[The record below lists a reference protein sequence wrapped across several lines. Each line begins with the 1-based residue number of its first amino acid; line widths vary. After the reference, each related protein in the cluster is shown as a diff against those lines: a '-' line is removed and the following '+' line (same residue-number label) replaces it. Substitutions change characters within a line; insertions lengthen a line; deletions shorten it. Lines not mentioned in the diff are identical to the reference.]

1 MPFDWGGN
9 AGPDDRGNVFNRD
22 LLEGQSFDDLI
33 LQLQLNAAL
42 SGTNLDDTVAY
53 YDPAGNLVVTRRHTP
68 YGPIQSIRPVPNGM
82 QINRGDSTY
91 RGGFGAGGGPSTGG
105 GSSGPAAAPSQATP
119 GASSATTQSGF
130 TLNGGVPGSTPGS
143 FTLGGQ
149 QAVGGVPNFYATTF
163 PGTAGVSTA
172 PAGFGL
178 GSQTA
183 LGGTGSSIGAIDF
196 GATTASAG
204 QGLSWGD
211 RARQAWDAYQQYGGA
226 LGGLAGGGG
235 GGGGFGGPGGGGPL
249 VTPPPPPDFSQ
260 SAPYQRGLANLL
272 GVLGVQGSPIT
283 WPQFQGAPR

>member
-1 MPFDWGGN
+1 MPLDWGGN
-9 AGPDDRGNVFNRD
+9 ASPDDRGNPFNRD
-22 LLEGQSFDDLI
+22 ILGGVSFDDLI
-33 LQLQLNAAL
+33 YQLQMNAAL

-53 YDPAGNLVVTRRHTP
+53 YDQFGRLVVRRSHTP
-68 YGPIQSIRPVPNGM
+68 YGPIQGITPVPHGM

-91 RGGFGAGGGPSTGG
+91 RGSFGAGGGGAGTGTGSTGG
-105 GSSGPAAAPSQATP
+105 APTTAAPTQAAP
-119 GASSATTQSGF
+119 GAQPGF
-130 TLNGGVPGSTPGS
+130 SLNGGVAGSTPGS
-143 FTLGGQ
+143 YTLGGQ
-149 QAVGGVPNFYATTF
+149 QALGGVPNFYATSF
-163 PGTAGVSTA
+163 PGTAGISTA
-172 PAGFGL
+172 PTGFGL

-196 GATTASAG
+196 GATTATA
-204 QGLSWGD
+204 QGASWAD

-226 LGGLAGGGG
+226 IGGLAGGGG
-235 GGGGFGGPGGGGPL
+235 GGGFGGAGGGGPL